1 MLIDSHCHLDYL
13 QREGDELA
21 EVVARAQAAG
31 VGGMVTIGTKLSEID
46 AVIAIA
52 ERFAQVWCSVGVHP
66 HEAAEQGQSAP
77 DRLLELARHP
87 KVVGIGETGL
97 DYFYEHSPRAEQRE
111 SFRTHIAAARE
122 SGLPLIVHS
131 RDADEETL
139 EILGEEQA
147 KGAFT
152 GVIHC
157 FSSGPVLAKG
167 ALELGMM
174 ISLAGILTFKKAQT
188 LRDTAAEVP
197 MDRLLVETD
206 SPYLAPV
213 PHRGKRNEP
222 AFVQHTAAML
232 AEVKGVDLAEIT
244 RVTTDNFFRLFS
256 RAERPLQPGADA

>member
-21 EVVARAQAAG
+21 EVIGRAEAAG
-31 VGGMVTIGTKLSEID
+31 VGAMVTIGTKLSEVET
-46 AVIAIA
+46 VIAIA
-52 ERFAQVWCSVGVHP
+52 ERFDNVWCSVGVHP
-66 HEAAEQGQSAP
+66 HEATEQGQSTP
-77 DRLLELARHP
+77 DRLLELAQHP

-111 SFRTHIAAARE
+111 SFRAHIAAART

-139 EILGEEQA
+139 EILGDEQS
-147 KGAFT
+147 KGPFT

-157 FSSGPVLAKG
+157 FSGGPELAQG
-167 ALELGMM
+167 TLDLGMM
-174 ISLAGILTFKKAQT
+174 ISLAGILTFKKAEA
-188 LRDTAAEVP
+188 LRETAAAVP

-206 SPYLAPV
+206 APYLAPV

-222 AFVQHTAAML
+222 AMVRHTAQVL
-232 AEVKGVDLAEIT
+232 ASVKGVGMAEIAA
-244 RVTTDNFFRLFS
+244 TTSDNFFRLFS
-256 RAERPLQPGADA
+256 RASRSIASA

>member
-13 QREGDELA
+13 QREGEELA
-21 EVVARAQAAG
+21 EVVARAEANG
-31 VGGMVTIGTKLSEID
+31 VAGMVTIGTKLSEID
-46 AVIAIA
+46 TVIAIA
-52 ERFAQVWCSVGVHP
+52 ERFPQVWCSVGVHP
-66 HEAAEQGQSAP
+66 HESAEQGQSTP
-77 DRLLELARHP
+77 DRLLELANHP
-87 KVVGIGETGL
+87 RVVGIGETGL

-111 SFRTHIAAARE
+111 SFRAHIAAARE

-139 EILGEEQA
+139 EILGEEQG

-157 FSSGPVLAKG
+157 FSSGLELAKG
-167 ALELGMM
+167 ALDLGMM
-174 ISLAGILTFKKAQT
+174 ISLAGILTFKKAQS

-213 PHRGKRNEP
+213 PHRGKQNEP
-222 AFVQHTAAML
+222 AYVRNTAAML
-232 AEVKGVDLAEIT
+232 AEVKGVELEEIA
-244 RVTTDNFFRLFS
+244 RTTSDNFFRLFS
-256 RAERPLQPGADA
+256 RAERPAAMGGAQ